1 MKVAIEVF
9 SMIIA
14 ITLACIL
21 FASIISSN
29 NQNCEARDYYNVVI
43 NRIEDSNY
51 NEQVVSDCVAD
62 ASSHGYT
69 LNVEDI
75 TVYEDQ
81 PSKYVTLTYYVNLPI
96 FSMFGSDY
104 QKQAVIEGYAR

>member
-1 MKVAIEVF
+1 MKIAIEVF
-9 SMIIA
+9 SIVIA

-21 FASIISSN
+21 FSSIISSN
-29 NQNCEARDYYNVVI
+29 NQNCYARDYYNVVV

-51 NEQVVSDCVAD
+51 NDQVIAECISDAD
-62 ASSHGYT
+62 SKGYD
-69 LNVEDI
+69 LSVDDV

-81 PSKYVTLTYYVNLPI
+81 PSKYITLTYYINLPV

-104 QKQAVIEGYAR
+104 SKQAVIEGYAR